1 MKGEEMIIVAP
12 KKLYIQVGNSKITLT
27 PNNIKM
33 LADRIDLNE

>member
-1 MKGEEMIIVAP
+1 MIIVAR
-12 KKLYIQVGNSKITLT
+12 KLYIQVGNSKITLT